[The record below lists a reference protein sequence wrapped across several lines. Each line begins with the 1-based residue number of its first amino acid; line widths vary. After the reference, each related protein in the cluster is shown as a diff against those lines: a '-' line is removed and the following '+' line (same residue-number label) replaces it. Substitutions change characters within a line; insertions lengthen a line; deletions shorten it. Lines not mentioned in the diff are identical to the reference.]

1 MTAKKILIVDD
12 EERIREVVS
21 MCLTKLAK
29 WEVIA
34 VATALE
40 AIQKAL
46 EWQPHAILLDVS
58 MPNMNGLEM
67 LQQLQR
73 HPRTVSIPVIFLTA
87 KVQPNEKLQ
96 YQQLGIAG
104 LIIKP
109 FDPLE
114 ISHQICHLLGW
125 N

>member
-1 MTAKKILIVDD
+1 MTVKKILIVDD

-34 VATALE
+34 VATAME

-67 LQQLQR
+67 LQQLQG

-87 KVQPNEKLQ
+87 KVQPNEKLL

-109 FDPLE
+109 FNPVEIAKE
-114 ISHQICHLLGW
+114 ISHLLGW
-125 N
+125 T